1 MKIRYDKETDI
12 LYVSFLNN
20 EILESDEQKPGII
33 MDYDKDG
40 NIVGFEI
47 LGVKRSEITKHLKNV
62 FISGELDEDSTFSI
76 LEHVGVDSKQKYRT
90 KYYNLDVILSAG
102 YRVKSINNVA
112 YSGKNDLKISNLKTH
127 PRIFIS

>member
-20 EILESDEQKPGII
+20 EVLESDEQKPGII

-47 LGVKRSEITKHLKNV
+47 LNASDKI
-62 FISGELDEDSTFSI
+62 
-76 LEHVGVDSKQKYRT
+76 
-90 KYYNLDVILSAG
+90 
-102 YRVKSINNVA
+102 
-112 YSGKNDLKISNLKTH
+112 GKPGNI
-127 PRIFIS
+127 IYEFA